1 MSDASRVAAAG
12 ALTAALVA
20 LACPAVADA
29 QVYKCVDRAG
39 RTTYQQ
45 QPCPEAQTGGR
56 LSLPVD
62 NGSTQQRGE
71 RAPADLDPQAR
82 LKKIVPGMTRA
93 VVAQAHGTPQE
104 MRPGR
109 PGENAAEVW
118 IYRRTD
124 LAARVGFRE
133 GVVAWVSDDVQAD
146 GSVNTG
152 AGATPRQALAVGTPC
167 AAAEGSVGAAETL
180 EEDYDSASARKVLRM
195 IWPPTT
201 ADPERTVVTCDGG
214 VIARVDR
221 TPVTPP

>member
-12 ALTAALVA
+12 ALAAALIA

-93 VVAQAHGTPQE
+93 AVAQAHGTPQE
-104 MRPGR
+104 MRPGGRARTR
-109 PGENAAEVW
+109 PK
-118 IYRRTD
+118 Y
-124 LAARVGFRE
+124 
-133 GVVAWVSDDVQAD
+133 
-146 GSVNTG
+146 GSTG
-152 AGATPRQALAVGTPC
+152 APTLPRG
-167 AAAEGSVGAAETL
+167 
-180 EEDYDSASARKVLRM
+180 SASAK
-195 IWPPTT
+195 
-201 ADPERTVVTCDGG
+201 ASSHG
-214 VIARVDR
+214 
-221 TPVTPP
+221 

>member
-1 MSDASRVAAAG
+1 
-12 ALTAALVA
+12 LTAALIA
-20 LACPAVADA
+20 LACPAVVDA

-45 QPCPEAQTGGR
+45 QPCPEAQKGGR
-56 LSLPVD
+56 LSLSVD
-62 NGSTQQRGE
+62 SGSMQQRGD
-71 RAPADLDPQAR
+71 ATPADLDPQAR

-93 VVAQAHGTPQE
+93 AVAQAHGAPQE

-109 PGENAAEVW
+109 PGENAPEVW

-124 LAARVGFRE
+124 LAGRIGFRE

-146 GSVNTG
+146 GTVNTG
-152 AGATPRQALAVGTPC
+152 AVGTPRQALAVGTPC
-167 AAAEGSVGAAETL
+167 AAAEGSLGAAETL

-221 TPVTPP
+221 TPMTPP